1 MVVTKISDKS
11 NKNEVYFNSHWR
23 VQFPW
28 GGEGV
33 EKQEH
38 EAAGQVAATVGK
50 QTEANAGAQPASP
63 FYSVGDPSTW
73 E

>member
-1 MVVTKISDKS
+1 MRFISIHIGGS
-11 NKNEVYFNSHWR
+11 SFPEVAKVW
-23 VQFPW
+23 
-28 GGEGV
+28 
-33 EKQEH
+33 KQEH